1 MPGEGARGILF
12 MISAPSGTGKSTVVR
27 RLLDRVSGLEFS
39 VSYTT
44 RPQREAEQAGRDYH
58 FIERER
64 FEGMVAEHALLE
76 WANVFG
82 EYYGTGLDATRKAL
96 AEGRCLL
103 LDIDVQ
109 GARQVRKGDVPSVSV
124 MLLPP
129 DFQTLESRLRSRGS
143 ESESELARRLARA
156 REEAEDYRYFDYV
169 VVNDEVDRTVSQLE
183 SIVRA
188 ERCSASRSA
197 GRAQRVLATFPPN
210 GKGAKEHGC
219 TRSPKT

>member
-1 MPGEGARGILF
+1 MNVPAEGATAGILF
-12 MISAPSGTGKSTVVR
+12 VISAPSGTGKSTVAR

-44 RPQREAEQAGRDYH
+44 RPRREAEQAGRDYH
-58 FIERER
+58 FVERER
-64 FEGMVAEHALLE
+64 FEGMVAGQALLE
-76 WANVFG
+76 WADVFG
-82 EYYGTGLDATRKAL
+82 EYYGTGLEATRKAL

-109 GARQVRKGDVPSVSV
+109 GAGKVRKSDVPSVSV

-129 DFQTLESRLRSRGS
+129 SFETLESRLRSRGS

-169 VVNDEVDRTVSQLE
+169 VVNDEVDATVSQLE

-188 ERCSASRSA
+188 ERCSTSRNA
-197 GRAQRVLATFPPN
+197 VRAQHILSTFPPH
-210 GKGAKEHGC
+210 GKAAKEH
-219 TRSPKT
+219 

>member
-1 MPGEGARGILF
+1 
-12 MISAPSGTGKSTVVR
+12 
-27 RLLDRVSGLEFS
+27 

-58 FIERER
+58 FVERER
-64 FEGMVAEHALLE
+64 FEAMVREHALLE

-82 EYYGTGLDATRKAL
+82 EYYGTGLEATRKAL

-109 GARQVRKGDVPSVSV
+109 GAHKVRKSDVPSVSV

-129 DFQTLESRLRSRGS
+129 DFQALESRLRSRGS

-156 REEAEDYRYFDYV
+156 RDEAEDYRYFDYV
-169 VVNDEVDRTVSQLE
+169 VVNDEIEQTVSQLE

-188 ERCSASRSA
+188 ERCGTSRSA
-197 GRAQRVLATFPPN
+197 GRAQRILATFPPK
-210 GKGAKEHGC
+210 GKEAKEH
-219 TRSPKT
+219 

>member
-1 MPGEGARGILF
+1 MPGQGATGILF
-12 MISAPSGTGKSTVVR
+12 VISAPSGTGKSTVAR
-27 RLLDRVSGLEFS
+27 RLLDRMSGLEFS

-44 RPQREAEQAGRDYH
+44 RPRRESEQAERDYH
-58 FIERER
+58 FVERER
-64 FEGMVAEHALLE
+64 FEGMVADHALLE

-82 EYYGTGLDATRKAL
+82 ECYGTGLDATRKAL

-109 GARQVRKGDVPSVSV
+109 GASKVRKGDVSSVSV

-143 ESESELARRLARA
+143 ESESELAQRLARA
-156 REEAEDYRYFDYV
+156 REEAENYRYFDYV
-169 VVNDEVDRTVSQLE
+169 VVNDEIDRTVCQLE

-188 ERCSASRSA
+188 ERCSTSRSA
-197 GRAQRVLATFPPN
+197 VRAQHILSTFPPS
-210 GKGAKEHGC
+210 GKAAKEH
-219 TRSPKT
+219 